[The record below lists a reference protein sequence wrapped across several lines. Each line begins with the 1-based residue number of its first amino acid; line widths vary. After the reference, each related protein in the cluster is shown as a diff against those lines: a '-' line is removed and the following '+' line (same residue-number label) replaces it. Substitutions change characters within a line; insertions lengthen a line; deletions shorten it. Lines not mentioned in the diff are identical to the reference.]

1 MHVETQLLPFI
12 SVVVP
17 IRNEEPFIRRTV
29 DQLLAQKYDPD
40 RFEVIVVDGH
50 STDATRNI
58 VGGLC
63 KEHPNL
69 ELLHNPR
76 RLASSARNIGVRHA
90 RGDIVVFVDGHC
102 DLGNEHYLRDLADAF
117 GRSGAACVA
126 RPQPLDVR
134 GANRLQRAIA
144 IARDCWLGHHPSSWI
159 YSDTEQFIPPQ
170 SAAVAY
176 RKSIFDKVGYFDE
189 SFDACED
196 VEFNQRVDRLGLKCF
211 FTPKVKVSYYPRDSF
226 SGLFR
231 QLFRYGRGRSRL
243 LRKHPSTFSPACF
256 VPTFFFMGLITGPFL
271 AMLSPWLAAIYFGTI
286 AIYVAMVIAVSLGL
300 AARRNAW
307 SLMPIIP
314 LVFAAIHL
322 GSGAGTLLELLRGS
336 FATAGH
342 ADAMGSERIPA
353 HATLRVTHGEK
364 A

>member
-102 DLGNEHYLRDLADAF
+102 DLGQPLSDLASRACRCD
-117 GRSGAACVA
+117 GRSGATLVCNRRFGSHRCQLESDRAWIFRNGRRIVDGLGRRRRSRIQDEWCPAECPRRDPSLFVLESGHA
-126 RPQPLDVR
+126 VCGHQRPQYRQQRHGRPRRLDLPL
-134 GANRLQRAIA
+134 
-144 IARDCWLGHHPSSWI
+144 P
-159 YSDTEQFIPPQ
+159 
-170 SAAVAY
+170 
-176 RKSIFDKVGYFDE
+176 
-189 SFDACED
+189 
-196 VEFNQRVDRLGLKCF
+196 LK
-211 FTPKVKVSYYPRDSF
+211 
-226 SGLFR
+226 
-231 QLFRYGRGRSRL
+231 
-243 LRKHPSTFSPACF
+243 
-256 VPTFFFMGLITGPFL
+256 
-271 AMLSPWLAAIYFGTI
+271 
-286 AIYVAMVIAVSLGL
+286 
-300 AARRNAW
+300 
-307 SLMPIIP
+307 
-314 LVFAAIHL
+314 
-322 GSGAGTLLELLRGS
+322 
-336 FATAGH
+336 
-342 ADAMGSERIPA
+342 
-353 HATLRVTHGEK
+353 
-364 A
+364 